1 MADPADEE
9 WAMKTR
15 FQYAD
20 LTNPASTS
28 TDGVTYRH
36 AYNAQIV
43 ALESQVSHLRHP
55 TDARPVGRY
64 WASKLTWQSAPKRS
78 LAIAKELAILTTSL
92 PVAWHSTIFLR

>member
-43 ALESQVSHLRHP
+43 ALESQVSRPPVLSAVI
-55 TDARPVGRY
+55 AR
-64 WASKLTWQSAPKRS
+64 QS
-78 LAIAKELAILTTSL
+78 
-92 PVAWHSTIFLR
+92 